1 MSTDLI
7 VTDARR
13 LAAAKKFGELRA
25 ALKASGGWPMVT
37 TGKVP
42 EPIKDS
48 QANVLKAIDVL
59 ALDCRFDLFLNS
71 YVVQGFELGAGL
83 VGDLSD
89 KMIRAFRDYTFRTLG
104 YEPGITAARE
114 GLKCACEQNTF
125 NSVQDYLSGLKWDGV
140 PRTATW
146 LTTYVGVE
154 DTPLHREWGRLWLMA
169 ACRRA
174 FEPGCKFDHV
184 LSLEGPEGVG
194 KSSLGKL
201 LAGAKDTAELCKYFS
216 DSTILDKQEKEQL
229 ELCQGVWIYELSEM
243 SGASKADQKKLKAF
257 VVRQEDRAREA
268 YAYMKSNQPR
278 SPVFYASINPDDDGE
293 IPEYLNDG
301 DRRRWW
307 PVPVCVTREKI
318 DFAGLLRDRDQLFAE
333 AMIDAKD
340 DFGMDWRPLVPDP
353 KLEKLARVE
362 QQARA
367 IKHPY
372 ADMLA
377 PLFDRLIA
385 MSDDKG
391 ELWEGKSDADYLV
404 TPTAVWVAPAYVYSQ
419 LPPGA
424 ATIEGGRA
432 VKRSMAV
439 NGWQTKR
446 TATARW
452 YVKERGEA
460 TPLSFFP
467 QPKS

>member
-7 VTDARR
+7 VTDDQR
-13 LAAAKKFGELRA
+13 LAAAKKIGEFRA
-25 ALKASGGWPMVT
+25 ALKKSGGWPMVT

-59 ALDCRFDLFLNS
+59 GLDCRYDLFLSS

-89 KMIRAFRDYTFRTLG
+89 KMIRAFRDYTFRMLG
-104 YEPGITAARE
+104 YEPGIMSARE
-114 GLKCACEQNTF
+114 GLKRACEQNTF
-125 NSVQDYLSGLKWDGV
+125 NSVQDYLSGLKWDGT

-169 ACRRA
+169 LCRRA
-174 FEPGCKFDHV
+174 FEPGVKFDHV
-184 LSLEGPEGVG
+184 PSLEGPEGVG
-194 KSSLGKL
+194 KSTLGKI
-201 LAGAKDTAELCKYFS
+201 LAGAKDPAELCKYFS

-229 ELCQGVWIYELSEM
+229 ELCQGVWVYELSEM

-307 PVPVCVTREKI
+307 PMTVCVTRAKI

-367 IKHPY
+367 IRHPF
-372 ADMLA
+372 ADVLA
-377 PLFDRLIA
+377 PLFDTVLA
-385 MSDDKG
+385 LASDKG
-391 ELWEGKSDADYLV
+391 DDWEGASNDDYLV
-404 TPTAVWVAPAYVYSQ
+404 TNDKVWVTAAYVLKQ
-419 LPPGA
+419 LPPSA
-424 ATIEGGRA
+424 LTIDGGRA
-432 VKRSMAV
+432 IKRSMAA

-446 TATARW
+446 TASARW
-452 YVKERGEA
+452 YVKDR
-460 TPLSFFP
+460 PS
-467 QPKS
+467 Q